1 MFLKEAFEMTDFMK
15 KFDVA
20 AQTILGQNA
29 SDPYK
34 KGMGRVFNLVAEFEK
49 RGIPSFGPMSENEG
63 I

>member
-1 MFLKEAFEMTDFMK
+1 MTDFMK